1 MSFDSR
7 PEAHRQGFQGSRGST
22 TWLVATGLAWTVGII
37 CLTLWAFGGL
47 FRVINARHEVRQ
59 FATARE
65 AAAHPRALLAVHDPD
80 FSLWSVKRINA
91 WHETRGEPAP
101 PPLAVLRIQ
110 RVGLEV
116 PVLEGTD
123 DWTLNRAVGHIADTA
138 VPGTAGNSGIAGHRD
153 GFFRALKDL
162 APGDTL
168 ELETLQSHET
178 YRVERTWI
186 VDPDDV
192 TVLDPTPSSAVTLVT
207 CYPFY
212 FVGSAPQRYIVR
224 AARVAS
230 PLTDRQIAR

>member
-1 MSFDSR
+1 
-7 PEAHRQGFQGSRGST
+7 
-22 TWLVATGLAWTVGII
+22 
-37 CLTLWAFGGL
+37 
-47 FRVINARHEVRQ
+47 
-59 FATARE
+59 
-65 AAAHPRALLAVHDPD
+65 
-80 FSLWSVKRINA
+80 
-91 WHETRGEPAP
+91 
-101 PPLAVLRIQ
+101 VLRIQ

-168 ELETLQSHET
+168 ELETLQSNEI

-192 TVLDPTPSSAVTLVT
+192 TVLDPTPSSAMTLVT

-230 PLTDRQIAR
+230 RLTDSQIAR